1 MLLWIGVIGGFAIF
15 NGSPLDFYKE
25 ELPRFTILSRNILNY
40 LKEGKTLEEA
50 CAKAGVVQNELNIW
64 KLWADK
70 GLQPYADFFREI
82 QNYRW
87 FQQDMKINCNWK
99 NN

>member
-1 MLLWIGVIGGFAIF
+1 M
-15 NGSPLDFYKE
+15 
-25 ELPRFTILSRNILNY
+25 ILSKNILKY
-40 LKEGKTLEEA
+40 LKEGKTLEEACAKAGVEEA

-82 QNYRW
+82 QNYR
-87 FQQDMKINCNWK
+87 
-99 NN
+99 

>member
-1 MLLWIGVIGGFAIF
+1 MENILFITINFILGGFTVF
-15 NGSPLDFYKE
+15 NGNPLDFY
-25 ELPRFTILSRNILNY
+25 RY

-82 QNYRW
+82 QNYL
-87 FQQDMKINCNWK
+87 
-99 NN
+99 

>member
-1 MLLWIGVIGGFAIF
+1 MISLTLGGFTIF
-15 NGSPLDFYKE
+15 NGNPLDFYKE
-25 ELPRFTILSRNILNY
+25 ELPRFMILSRNVLKY

-50 CAKAGVVQNELNIW
+50 CAKAGVVSNELNIW

-82 QNYRW
+82 Q
-87 FQQDMKINCNWK
+87 KHI
-99 NN
+99 

>member
-1 MLLWIGVIGGFAIF
+1 M
-15 NGSPLDFYKE
+15 
-25 ELPRFTILSRNILNY
+25 ILSKNILKY

-50 CAKAGVVQNELNIW
+50 CTKAGVVQNELNIW

-82 QNYRW
+82 QNYR
-87 FQQDMKINCNWK
+87 
-99 NN
+99 

>member
-1 MLLWIGVIGGFAIF
+1 M
-15 NGSPLDFYKE
+15 DFYKQ
-25 ELPRFTILSRNILNY
+25 ELPRFMILSKNILKY

-87 FQQDMKINCNWK
+87 FQQDWN
-99 NN
+99 

>member
-1 MLLWIGVIGGFAIF
+1 M
-15 NGSPLDFYKE
+15 
-25 ELPRFTILSRNILNY
+25 ILSRNVLNY

-82 QNYRW
+82 QKYRW
-87 FQQDMKINCNWK
+87 FFQFRKTAIKRSKLNKKRIDFNLFF
-99 NN
+99 

>member
-1 MLLWIGVIGGFAIF
+1 M
-15 NGSPLDFYKE
+15 
-25 ELPRFTILSRNILNY
+25 ILSRNILNY

-82 QNYRW
+82 QKDGALNPFIKRSAS
-87 FQQDMKINCNWK
+87 KILDVDLGETIVYKENGQ
-99 NN
+99 

>member
-1 MLLWIGVIGGFAIF
+1 M
-15 NGSPLDFYKE
+15 
-25 ELPRFTILSRNILNY
+25 ILSRNILNY

-87 FQQDMKINCNWK
+87 FQQDMKINRIWK
-99 NN
+99 KSLKIKFKEYKKKLKKRKKKIY

>member
-1 MLLWIGVIGGFAIF
+1 M
-15 NGSPLDFYKE
+15 
-25 ELPRFTILSRNILNY
+25 ILSRNILNY
-40 LKEGKTLEEA
+40 LKEGKTLEEACAKAGVVQEGKTLEEA

-82 QNYRW
+82 QNYR
-87 FQQDMKINCNWK
+87 
-99 NN
+99 

>member
-1 MLLWIGVIGGFAIF
+1 M
-15 NGSPLDFYKE
+15 
-25 ELPRFTILSRNILNY
+25 ILSRNILNY
-40 LKEGKTLEEA
+40 LKEGKTLDLKEGKTLEEA

-82 QNYRW
+82 QNYR
-87 FQQDMKINCNWK
+87 
-99 NN
+99 

>member
-1 MLLWIGVIGGFAIF
+1 M
-15 NGSPLDFYKE
+15 
-25 ELPRFTILSRNILNY
+25 TLSRNVLNY

-50 CAKAGVVQNELNIW
+50 CAKAGVVSNELNIW

-82 QNYRW
+82 KKQRW
-87 FQQDMKINCNWK
+87 MFQVRKTAIKRGKLNKKRIDFNLFF
-99 NN
+99 

>member
-1 MLLWIGVIGGFAIF
+1 M
-15 NGSPLDFYKE
+15 
-25 ELPRFTILSRNILNY
+25 ILSKNILKY

-82 QNYRW
+82 QNYKW
-87 FQQDMKINCNWK
+87 IKQDMKINCNLKKILKIKFKEYK
-99 NN
+99 NNIKKFKNNLKKVKRKFI

>member
-1 MLLWIGVIGGFAIF
+1 MKKYI
-15 NGSPLDFYKE
+15 Y
-25 ELPRFTILSRNILNY
+25 
-40 LKEGKTLEEA
+40 EGKTLEEA

-82 QNYRW
+82 QNYL
-87 FQQDMKINCNWK
+87 
-99 NN
+99 

>member
-1 MLLWIGVIGGFAIF
+1 MENILFITINFILGGFTVF
-15 NGSPLDFYKE
+15 NGNPLDFYRD
-25 ELPRFTILSRNILNY
+25 ELPRFMILSRNILQY

-70 GLQPYADFFREI
+70 GFQPYADFFREI
-82 QNYRW
+82 QNYL
-87 FQQDMKINCNWK
+87 
-99 NN
+99 

>member
-1 MLLWIGVIGGFAIF
+1 MTIF
-15 NGSPLDFYKE
+15 NGSPLDFYKQ
-25 ELPRFTILSRNILNY
+25 ELPRFMILSKNILKY

-82 QNYRW
+82 QNYKW
-87 FQQDMKINCNWK
+87 IKQDMKINCNLKKIIK
-99 NN
+99 NKD

>member
-1 MLLWIGVIGGFAIF
+1 M
-15 NGSPLDFYKE
+15 
-25 ELPRFTILSRNILNY
+25 PRFIILSKNVLNY

-50 CAKAGVVQNELNIW
+50 CAKAGVVSNELNIW

-82 QNYRW
+82 QKLDDIFSFLKLRFNEL
-87 FQQDMKINCNWK
+87 N
-99 NN
+99 